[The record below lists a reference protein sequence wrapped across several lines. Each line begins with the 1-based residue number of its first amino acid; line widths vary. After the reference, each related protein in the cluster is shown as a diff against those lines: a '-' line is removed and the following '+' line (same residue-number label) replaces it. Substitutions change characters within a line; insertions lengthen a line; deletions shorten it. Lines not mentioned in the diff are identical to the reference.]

1 MTLRTDSEKFLMNPK
16 LLAAAA
22 FASLALSS
30 CATRL
35 DTTTTPYVAAPQLA
49 PTEPAAVKIV
59 RTEPLEPHDRLG
71 EVMIDMSITYPPP
84 IEMVEAKLAEESAKL
99 GANGVVVVVDRVQPS
114 DNYVTGPYWGRPM
127 EIVTGR
133 KAVGVAIKYK

>member
-1 MTLRTDSEKFLMNPK
+1 MNPN
-16 LLAAAA
+16 LLACAAVA
-22 FASLALSS
+22 GLALAS
-30 CATRL
+30 CATTTL
-35 DTTTTPYVAAPQLA
+35 DTTTTPYSSAPQLA
-49 PTEPAAVKIV
+49 PGDPAAVKIV

-71 EVMIDMSITYPPP
+71 EVVIDMSITYPPP

-127 EIVTGR
+127 EVVTGR
-133 KAVGVAIKYK
+133 KTVGVAIKYK

>member
-1 MTLRTDSEKFLMNPK
+1 MKPNFACIALLS
-16 LLAAAA
+16 LAAA
-22 FASLALSS
+22 S
-30 CATRL
+30 CATSTL
-35 DTTTTPYVAAPQLA
+35 DTTTTPYMSAPQLA
-49 PTEPAAVKIV
+49 PSDPAAVKIV

-71 EVMIDMSITYPPP
+71 EVVIDMSITYPPP

-127 EIVTGR
+127 EVVAGR
-133 KAVGVAIKYK
+133 KTIGVAIKYK

>member
-1 MTLRTDSEKFLMNPK
+1 MNSN
-16 LLAAAA
+16 LLTAAA

-30 CATRL
+30 CATSL
-35 DTTTTPYVAAPQLA
+35 ETTTTLYVSAPQLS
-49 PTEPAAVKIV
+49 PSDPAAVKIV

-71 EVMIDMSITYPPP
+71 EVVVDMSITYPPP
-84 IEMVEAKLAEESAKL
+84 IETVEAKLAEESAKL

-127 EIVTGR
+127 EVVTGR
-133 KAVGVAIKYK
+133 KTIGVAIKYK

>member
-1 MTLRTDSEKFLMNPK
+1 ME
-16 LLAAAA
+16 
-22 FASLALSS
+22 
-30 CATRL
+30 AT
-35 DTTTTPYVAAPQLA
+35 TMQYVGSPQLA
-49 PTEPAAVKIV
+49 PADPAAVKIV

-84 IEMVEAKLAEESAKL
+84 IERVEAKLAEESAKL

-127 EIVTGR
+127 EVVTGR
-133 KAVGVAIKYK
+133 KTVGVAIKYK

>member
-1 MTLRTDSEKFLMNPK
+1 MKTIVPAC
-16 LLAAAA
+16 LAISA
-22 FASLALSS
+22 LALAS
-30 CATRL
+30 CATTL
-35 DTTTTPYVAAPQLA
+35 ESTTTPYATAPQLA
-49 PTEPAAVKIV
+49 ASDPAAVKIV

-84 IEMVEAKLAEESAKL
+84 IATVEAKLAEESAKL

-133 KAVGVAIKYK
+133 KTIGVAIKYK